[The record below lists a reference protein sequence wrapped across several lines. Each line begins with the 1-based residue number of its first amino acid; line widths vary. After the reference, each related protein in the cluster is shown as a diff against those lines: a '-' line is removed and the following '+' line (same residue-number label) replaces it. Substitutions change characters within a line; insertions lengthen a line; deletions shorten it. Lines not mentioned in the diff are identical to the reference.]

1 MGPPDAIL
9 GVTEAFKRDTNPKK
23 MNLGVGAYRD
33 DNGKP
38 FILPSVKLV
47 LFLYTEDNISIR
59 QSSKHVCFILFDFLS
74 FKSKAEAEIVKK
86 NMDKEYSPISG
97 SPEFC
102 RASIN
107 LALGEDNEWAKNGLV
122 SSFDRYEMNI

>member
-1 MGPPDAIL
+1 MEMGPPDAIL

-47 LFLYTEDNISIR
+47 LFLYTNDNISTR
-59 QSSKHVCFILFDFLS
+59 QS
-74 FKSKAEAEIVKK
+74 
-86 NMDKEYSPISG
+86 
-97 SPEFC
+97 
-102 RASIN
+102 
-107 LALGEDNEWAKNGLV
+107 
-122 SSFDRYEMNI
+122 

>member
-1 MGPPDAIL
+1 M
-9 GVTEAFKRDTNPKK
+9 
-23 MNLGVGAYRD
+23 Y
-33 DNGKP
+33 
-38 FILPSVKLV
+38 
-47 LFLYTEDNISIR
+47 
-59 QSSKHVCFILFDFLS
+59 FILFYFLS

-122 SSFDRYEMNI
+122 SSVDRYEMNI

>member
-33 DNGKP
+33 DNNKP
-38 FILPSVKLV
+38 YILPSVKLV
-47 LFLYTEDNISIR
+47 FSIKTIII
-59 QSSKHVCFILFDFLS
+59 QHIFEITKLLQ
-74 FKSKAEAEIVKK
+74 AEAAIVKK

-102 RASIN
+102 KASIN
-107 LALGEDNEWAKNGLV
+107 LALGEGNEWSQNGLV
-122 SSFDRYEMNI
+122 NLLILNLS